1 MSKDKYG
8 NKHSDGHYS
17 KMTGNDKHVCYSIY
31 DKRPDQPGHS
41 ATHINYNTETGKG
54 SIVEHGSDGKS
65 SKTDTTCY
73 LTTACMKHFLDI
85 FNDNCYELTVLRW
98 FRDNFV
104 SKDDIKHYYNTAPM
118 IVEAIE
124 QEEHKDIIY
133 DYIYDNVVDAC
144 VEAIEFGNYEFAYNR
159 YKESILNLE
168 QTYLK
173 TTPQKNL
180 VKTLKKQT
188 I

>member
-8 NKHSDGHYS
+8 NMHSDGHYS
-17 KMTGNDKHVCYSIY
+17 KMTGNDKNVCYSIY

-41 ATHINYNTETGKG
+41 ATHINYNTETGKE

-73 LTTACMKHFLDI
+73 ITTACMKQFLDS
-85 FNDNCYELTVLRW
+85 FNDDCYELTVLRW

-104 SKDDIKHYYNTAPM
+104 PKKDIKHYYETAPM

-124 QEEHKDIIY
+124 
-133 DYIYDNVVDAC
+133 N
-144 VEAIEFGNYEFAYNR
+144 GNYEFAYNR

-173 TTPQKNL
+173 TPQKNL
-180 VKTLKKQT
+180 TKVLKKQT
-188 I
+188 INIHQ